1 MSTDEEHIDEE
12 QVDKKQLM
20 ELYEIALDES
30 RHHDN
35 AYTRMLTTSLISAS
49 VIGAFVG
56 YFGKEYLLEI
66 ETEIENVKFYF
77 ASFGSIVAI
86 VWFQYLCLL
95 REMAYICRDVA
106 NTIEDI
112 LKGNKEMTPEIGNLF
127 VAKKIK
133 EVQGMC
139 WVKPLFIKRQ
149 KALLIFLLVL
159 LAAWWVV
166 WLVVIK

>member
-1 MSTDEEHIDEE
+1 MSTDEE

-20 ELYEIALDES
+20 ELYKIALDES

-35 AYTRMLTTSLISAS
+35 AYTRMLTTSIICAS

-66 ETEIENVKFYF
+66 EIENVKFYF
-77 ASFGSIVAI
+77 AALGSIVAI

-95 REMAYICRDVA
+95 REMAYVCRDVA
-106 NTIEDI
+106 NTIEDA
-112 LKGNKEMTPEIGNLF
+112 LKGNKEMTPETGNLF

-133 EVQGMC
+133 EVQGMY
-139 WVKPLFIKRQ
+139 WVKPLCIKRQ

-159 LAAWWVV
+159 LAAWWYIWMVAV
-166 WLVVIK
+166 H